1 MGNPVEHYATDW
13 KAKLMQYK
21 MLIDGN
27 WTDALDGET
36 WQVVNPAT
44 EAPVAAVPFGGA
56 AEVEAA
62 IDAADRALPAWSGMT
77 AYERGAILRDV
88 ADALR
93 SRADELAPIMTAEC
107 GKPLGEAKGEWG
119 ACADLFDWFA
129 EEGKRAYG
137 RAIPARK
144 ADKRLL
150 SLPQPLG
157 VVATIT
163 AWNFPAY
170 LLARK
175 WAGALAAGCTIVGRP
190 SELTPMSAMAL
201 ASVMVEAGI
210 PRGVVNLVNGEP
222 GVMGAALLADPRVRK
237 LSFTGS
243 QRVGQLLMR
252 GAAAGIKK
260 LGMEL
265 GGSAPVL
272 VFADSDMQWA
282 AQQGVMAKFRNNG
295 QVCISPT
302 RFYVEQPALEDFL
315 DAAKVET
322 EKLVVGDGMRAEV
335 TNGPMVS
342 AAGRDKVER
351 FVADALGK
359 DAALVCGGARPPIE
373 RGYFYQPT
381 VLTDVT
387 SAMQIGC
394 DEVFG
399 PVMAVSA
406 FQTVDEALRLANAT
420 PYGLAGYVMTR
431 DLSTATR
438 CYEGLDFGI
447 VGVNDMVP
455 ATAEAPFGGSKTS
468 GFGREGGQEGLY
480 EYMEQKF
487 VSIGVG

>member
-1 MGNPVEHYATDW
+1 
-13 KAKLMQYK
+13 MQFK
-21 MLIDGN
+21 MLIDGE
-27 WTDALDGET
+27 WTDAQDGGT
-36 WQVVNPAT
+36 WEVINPAS
-44 EAPVAAVPFGGA
+44 ERVIADVPFGGA
-56 AEVEAA
+56 AETTRAIAA
-62 IDAADRALPAWSGMT
+62 ADAALPRWQGMT
-77 AYERGAILRDV
+77 AYDRGQILRDI
-88 ADALR
+88 ADAI
-93 SRADELAPIMTAEC
+93 RAGADDLAPIMTAEC
-107 GKPLGEAKGEWG
+107 GKPLGEATGEWG

-137 RAIPARK
+137 RTIPARK
-144 ADKRLL
+144 PGKRLL

-201 ASVMVEAGI
+201 VNVMVEAGL
-210 PRGVVNLVNGEP
+210 PKGVVNLINGDP
-222 GVMGAALLADPRVRK
+222 QIMGETILADARVRK

-243 QRVGQLLMR
+243 QRVGQILMR

-272 VFADSDMQWA
+272 VFADCDMAWA
-282 AQQGVMAKFRNNG
+282 AQQGALAKFRNNG

-302 RFYVEQPALEDFL
+302 RFYVEQPALEEFL
-315 DAAKVET
+315 DCVRLET
-322 EKLVVGDGMRAEV
+322 EKLVVGDGMDAGV

-342 AAGRDKVER
+342 SAGRDKVES
-351 FVADALGK
+351 FVNDALEK
-359 DAALVCGGARPPIE
+359 NAALVAGGGRPAIE

-387 SAMQIGC
+387 ATMQLGC

-399 PVMAVSA
+399 PVMAVNTFS
-406 FQTVDEALRLANAT
+406 TVDEALRMANDT

-438 CYEGLDFGI
+438 VYEGLEFGI

-455 ATAEAPFGGSKTS
+455 ATAEAPFGGTKTS
-468 GFGREGGQEGLY
+468 GFGREGSQEGLT
-480 EYMEQKF
+480 EYMDQKF
-487 VSIGVG
+487 VSIGLDS

>member
-1 MGNPVEHYATDW
+1 MI
-13 KAKLMQYK
+13 YK
-21 MLIDGN
+21 MLINGQWREAADG
-27 WTDALDGET
+27 GT

-44 EAPVAAVPFGGA
+44 EMPIADVPFGGA
-56 AEVEAA
+56 EETTQAITAA
-62 IDAADRALPAWSGMT
+62 HEALPGWQAMT
-77 AYERGAILRDV
+77 AYERCGILRDI

-93 SRADELAPIMTAEC
+93 ARADELGPIMTAEC
-107 GKPLGEAKGEWG
+107 GKPIGEATGEWG

-137 RAIPARK
+137 RTIPARK
-144 ADKRLL
+144 AGKRLL
-150 SLPQPLG
+150 VIPQPVG

-163 AWNFPAY
+163 AWNFPAF

-201 ASVMVEAGI
+201 VNVMVEAGL
-210 PRGVVNLVNGEP
+210 PPGVVNLINGDP
-222 GVMGAALLADPRVRK
+222 QIMGETILSDPRVRK

-243 QRVGQLLMR
+243 QRVGRLLMR

-260 LGMEL
+260 LSLEL

-272 VFADSDMQWA
+272 VFADSDMNWA
-282 AQQGVMAKFRNNG
+282 AEQGVIAKFRNNG
-295 QVCISPT
+295 QVCISPA

-315 DAAKVET
+315 EAAKHES
-322 EKLVVGDGMRAEV
+322 EKLVVGDGMQAHV

-342 AAGRDKVER
+342 RAGRDKVEL
-351 FVADALGK
+351 FVQDALEK
-359 DAALVCGGARPPIE
+359 RASLVAGGGRPSIE
-373 RGYFYQPT
+373 KGYFYQPT

-387 SAMQIGC
+387 ADMRIGC

-406 FQTVDEALRLANAT
+406 FSTLDEALQLANDT
-420 PYGLAGYVMTR
+420 PFGLAGYVMTK

-438 CYEGLDFGI
+438 IYEGLDFGI
-447 VGVNDMVP
+447 IGVNDLVP
-455 ATAEAPFGGSKTS
+455 ATAEAPFGGVKTS
-468 GFGREGGQEGLY
+468 GFGREAGQEGLT
-480 EYMEQKF
+480 EYMDQKF
-487 VSIGVG
+487 VSIGLD

>member
-1 MGNPVEHYATDW
+1 MRF
-13 KAKLMQYK
+13 K
-21 MLIDGN
+21 MLIDGE
-27 WTDALDGET
+27 WTDAQDGAT
-36 WQVVNPAT
+36 WAVINPAT
-44 EAPVAAVPFGGA
+44 EKKVADLPFGGA
-56 AEVEAA
+56 VETTRAIGAAEAA
-62 IDAADRALPAWSGMT
+62 LSRWRGMT
-77 AYERGAILRDV
+77 AYERAQILRDI

-93 SRADELAPIMTAEC
+93 SRAAELAPIMTAEC
-107 GKPLGEAKGEWG
+107 GKPLSEATGEWG

-137 RAIPARK
+137 RTIPARK
-144 ADKRLL
+144 PGKRLL

-201 ASVMVEAGI
+201 VNVMVEAGL
-210 PRGVVNLVNGEP
+210 PKGVVNLINGDP
-222 GVMGAALLADPRVRK
+222 QIMGKTIMSDPRVRK
-237 LSFTGS
+237 VSFTGS
-243 QRVGQLLMR
+243 QRVGQILMR
-252 GAAAGIKK
+252 QAADGIKK

-272 VFADSDMQWA
+272 VFADCDMQWA

-302 RFYVEQPALEDFL
+302 RFYVEQPALEEFL
-315 DAAKVET
+315 DCARVET
-322 EKLVVGDGMRAEV
+322 EKLVVGDGMDAGV

-342 AAGRDKVER
+342 RAGRDKVES
-351 FVADALGK
+351 FVNDALEK
-359 DAALVCGGARPPIE
+359 KASLVTGGGRPPIE
-373 RGYFYQPT
+373 QGYFYQPT

-387 SAMQIGC
+387 ATMQLGC

-399 PVMAVSA
+399 PVMAVNTFS
-406 FQTVDEALRLANAT
+406 TVEEALQMANDT

-438 CYEGLDFGI
+438 VYEGLEFGI
-447 VGVNDMVP
+447 IGVNDMVP
-455 ATAEAPFGGSKTS
+455 ATAEAPFGGTKSS
-468 GFGREGGQEGLY
+468 GFGREGSQEGLY
-480 EYMEQKF
+480 EYMDQKF
-487 VSIGVG
+487 VSIGI

>member
-1 MGNPVEHYATDW
+1 
-13 KAKLMQYK
+13 MQYK
-21 MLIDGN
+21 MLIGDQ
-27 WTDALDGET
+27 WADAAGGGE
-36 WQVVNPAT
+36 WQVVNPANET
-44 EAPVAAVPFGGA
+44 VVADVPYGGA
-56 AEVEAA
+56 EDATRAISAA
-62 IDAADRALPAWSGMT
+62 HDALPGWQALT
-77 AYERGAILRDV
+77 AYDRCAILRDI

-93 SRADELAPIMTAEC
+93 ARADELAPIMTAEC
-107 GKPLGEAKGEWG
+107 GKPIGEARGEWG

-137 RAIPARK
+137 RTIPARK
-144 ADKRLL
+144 AGKRLL

-175 WAGALAAGCTIVGRP
+175 WAGALAAGCAIVGRP

-201 ASVMVEAGI
+201 VNVMREAGI
-210 PRGVVNLVNGEP
+210 PAGVVNLINGDP
-222 GVMGAALLADPRVRK
+222 QLMGEAIMRDPRVRK
-237 LSFTGS
+237 VSFTGS
-243 QRVGQLLMR
+243 QRVGQILMR
-252 GAAAGIKK
+252 QAADGIKK

-272 VFADSDMQWA
+272 VFADADIERA
-282 AQQGVMAKFRNNG
+282 AAQGVMAKFRNNG

-315 DAAKVET
+315 DAVKTET
-322 EKLVVGDGMRAEV
+322 EKLVVGDGMNENV

-342 AAGRDKVER
+342 RAGRDKVEQ
-351 FVADALGK
+351 FVADAVSK
-359 DAALVCGGARPPIE
+359 RAAVVAGGGRPNIE
-373 RGYFYQPT
+373 KGYFYQPT

-387 SAMQIGC
+387 SDMQIGC

-399 PVMAVSA
+399 PVMAVST
-406 FQTVDEALRLANAT
+406 FDTVDEALHLANDT
-420 PYGLAGYVMTR
+420 PYGLAGYVMTK
-431 DLSTATR
+431 DLSIATR
-438 CYEGLDFGI
+438 VYEGLEFGI

-468 GFGREGGQEGLY
+468 GFGREGSQEGLY
-480 EYMEQKF
+480 EYMDQKF
-487 VSIGVG
+487 VSIGLDL

>member
-1 MGNPVEHYATDW
+1 
-13 KAKLMQYK
+13 MQYK
-21 MLIDGN
+21 MLIDGQ
-27 WTDALDGET
+27 WLDAADGGA

-44 EAPVAAVPFGGA
+44 EEEIADVPYGGA
-56 AEVEAA
+56 EDAGKAIAA
-62 IDAADRALPAWSGMT
+62 AQGALPGWQTLT
-77 AYERGAILRDV
+77 AYDRGAILRDI

-93 SRADELAPIMTAEC
+93 ANADELAPIMTAEC
-107 GKPLGEAKGEWG
+107 GKPIGEARGEWG

-137 RAIPARK
+137 RTIPARK
-144 ADKRLL
+144 AGKRLL

-201 ASVMVEAGI
+201 VTVMVEAGI
-210 PRGVVNLVNGEP
+210 PPGVVNLINGDPQIMSE
-222 GVMGAALLADPRVRK
+222 VIMRDPRVRK
-237 LSFTGS
+237 VSFTGS
-243 QRVGQLLMR
+243 QRVGQILMR
-252 GAAAGIKK
+252 GAAEGIKK

-272 VFADSDMQWA
+272 VFADADIERA

-315 DAAKVET
+315 DAVKIET
-322 EKLVVGDGMRAEV
+322 EKLVVGDGMKKDV
-335 TNGPMVS
+335 SNGPMVS
-342 AAGRDKVER
+342 SAGRDKVEQ
-351 FVADALGK
+351 FVADAVSK
-359 DAALVCGGARPPIE
+359 RAAVVAGGGRPNIE
-373 RGYFYQPT
+373 KGYFYQPT

-387 SAMQIGC
+387 SDMQIGC

-399 PVMAVSA
+399 PVMAVST
-406 FQTVDEALRLANAT
+406 FDTVDEALRLANDT

-438 CYEGLDFGI
+438 VYEGLEFGI
-447 VGVNDMVP
+447 IGVNDMVP
-455 ATAEAPFGGSKTS
+455 ATAEAPFGGTKTS
-468 GFGREGGQEGLY
+468 GFGREGSQEGLY
-480 EYMEQKF
+480 EYMDQKF
-487 VSIGVG
+487 VSIGLDA

>member
-1 MGNPVEHYATDW
+1 
-13 KAKLMQYK
+13 
-21 MLIDGN
+21 
-27 WTDALDGET
+27 
-36 WQVVNPAT
+36 
-44 EAPVAAVPFGGA
+44 
-56 AEVEAA
+56 
-62 IDAADRALPAWSGMT
+62 MT
-77 AYERGAILRDV
+77 AYERGGILRDI
-88 ADALR
+88 ADSLR

-107 GKPLGEAKGEWG
+107 GKPLGEALGEWG

-137 RAIPARK
+137 RTIPARK
-144 ADKRLL
+144 AGKRLL

-175 WAGALAAGCTIVGRP
+175 WAGALAAGCTVVGRP

-201 ASVMVEAGI
+201 VNVMLEAGV
-210 PRGVVNLVNGEP
+210 PPGVVNLVNGEP
-222 GVMGAALLADPRVRK
+222 QEMGAAIMSDPRVQK
-237 LSFTGS
+237 VSFTGS
-243 QRVGQLLMR
+243 QRVGQMLMR

-260 LGMEL
+260 LSLEL

-272 VFADSDMQWA
+272 VFADTDMDYA

-315 DAAKVET
+315 EAAKRET
-322 EKLVVGDGMRAEV
+322 DKLVLGDGMNAGV

-342 AAGRDKVER
+342 AAGRDKVEQ
-351 FVADALGK
+351 FVDDAIAK
-359 DAALVCGGARPPIE
+359 RASLVAGGGRPDIE
-373 RGYFYQPT
+373 RGYFYRPT

-387 SAMQIGC
+387 ADMRIGC

-406 FQTVDEALRLANAT
+406 FASVDEALRLANDT
-420 PYGLAGYVMTR
+420 PYGLAGYVMTN

-438 CYEGLDFGI
+438 VYEGLEFGI

-455 ATAEAPFGGSKTS
+455 ATAEGPFGGTKTS
-468 GFGREGGQEGLY
+468 GFGREGSVEGLY
-480 EYMEQKF
+480 EYMDQKF
-487 VSIGVG
+487 VSIGLS

>member
-1 MGNPVEHYATDW
+1 
-13 KAKLMQYK
+13 MQYK
-21 MLIDGN
+21 MLIDGQ
-27 WTDALDGET
+27 WTDAVDGGA

-44 EAPVAAVPFGGA
+44 EQAVAEVPYGGA
-56 AEVEAA
+56 EDAQRAIAA
-62 IDAADRALPAWSGMT
+62 AHDALPGWRALT
-77 AYERGAILRDV
+77 AYDRGAILRDI

-93 SRADELAPIMTAEC
+93 AQADELAPIMTAEC
-107 GKPLGEAKGEWG
+107 GKPIGEARGEWG

-144 ADKRLL
+144 AGKRLL

-175 WAGALAAGCTIVGRP
+175 WAGALAAGCAIVGRP

-201 ASVMVEAGI
+201 VNVMVEAGI
-210 PRGVVNLVNGEP
+210 PAGVVNLINGDP
-222 GVMGAALLADPRVRK
+222 GAMGAAILRDPRVRK
-237 LSFTGS
+237 VSFTGS
-243 QRVGQLLMR
+243 QRVGQILMR
-252 GAAAGIKK
+252 GAADGIKK
-260 LGMEL
+260 LGLEL

-272 VFADSDMQWA
+272 VFADADMAWA
-282 AQQGVMAKFRNNG
+282 AEQGVMAKFRNNG

-315 DAAKVET
+315 DAVKTET
-322 EKLVVGDGMRAEV
+322 EKLVVGDGMDEGV

-342 AAGRDKVER
+342 RAGRDKVEA
-351 FVADALGK
+351 FVADAMSK
-359 DAALVCGGARPPIE
+359 RAAVVAGGARPDVDK
-373 RGYFYQPT
+373 GYFYQPT

-387 SAMQIGC
+387 SEMQIGC

-399 PVMAVSA
+399 PVMAVST
-406 FQTVDEALRLANAT
+406 FSTTEEALRLANDT
-420 PYGLAGYVMTR
+420 PFGLAGYVMTN

-438 CYEGLDFGI
+438 VYEGLEFGI
-447 VGVNDMVP
+447 IGVNDMVP
-455 ATAEAPFGGSKTS
+455 ATAEAPFGGTKTS
-468 GFGREGGQEGLY
+468 GFGREGSQEGLY
-480 EYMEQKF
+480 EYMDQKF
-487 VSIGVG
+487 VSIGID

>member
-1 MGNPVEHYATDW
+1 MRFE
-13 KAKLMQYK
+13 
-21 MLIDGN
+21 MLINGE
-27 WTDALDGET
+27 WTDAQDGAT
-36 WQVVNPAT
+36 WAVINPAT
-44 EAPVAAVPFGGA
+44 EKKVADLPFGGA
-56 AEVEAA
+56 VETTRAIGAAEAA
-62 IDAADRALPAWSGMT
+62 LSRWRGMT
-77 AYERGAILRDV
+77 AYERAQILRDI

-93 SRADELAPIMTAEC
+93 SRAAELAPIMTAEC
-107 GKPLGEAKGEWG
+107 GKPLGEATGEWG

-137 RAIPARK
+137 RTIPARK
-144 ADKRLL
+144 PGKRLL

-201 ASVMVEAGI
+201 VNVMVEAGL
-210 PRGVVNLVNGEP
+210 PKGVVNLINGDP
-222 GVMGAALLADPRVRK
+222 QVMGRTIMSDPRVRK
-237 LSFTGS
+237 VSFTGS
-243 QRVGQLLMR
+243 QRVGQILMR
-252 GAAAGIKK
+252 QAADGIKK

-272 VFADSDMQWA
+272 VFADCDMQWA

-302 RFYVEQPALEDFL
+302 RFYVEQPALEEFL
-315 DAAKVET
+315 DCVGVET
-322 EKLVVGDGMRAEV
+322 EKLVVGDGMDAGV

-342 AAGRDKVER
+342 RAGRDKVES
-351 FVADALGK
+351 FVNDALEK
-359 DAALVCGGARPPIE
+359 KASLVTGGGRPPIGQ
-373 RGYFYQPT
+373 GYFYQPT

-387 SAMQIGC
+387 ATMQLGC

-399 PVMAVSA
+399 PVMAVNTFS
-406 FQTVDEALRLANAT
+406 TVEEALQMANDT

-438 CYEGLDFGI
+438 VYEGLEFGI
-447 VGVNDMVP
+447 IGVNDMAP
-455 ATAEAPFGGSKTS
+455 ATAEAPFGGTKSS
-468 GFGREGGQEGLY
+468 GFGREGSQEGLY
-480 EYMEQKF
+480 EYMDQKF
-487 VSIGVG
+487 VSIGIE

>member
-1 MGNPVEHYATDW
+1 MIN
-13 KAKLMQYK
+13 K
-21 MLIDGN
+21 MLINGQ
-27 WTDALDGET
+27 WTDAADGAT

-44 EAPVAAVPFGGA
+44 EAPIADVPDGGA
-56 AEVEAA
+56 EETTRAISAANEALA
-62 IDAADRALPAWSGMT
+62 RWQAMT
-77 AYERGAILRDV
+77 AYERCGILRDI

-93 SRADELAPIMTAEC
+93 ARVDDLAPIMTAEC
-107 GKPLGEAKGEWG
+107 GKPIGEAAGEWG

-137 RAIPARK
+137 RTIPARK
-144 ADKRLL
+144 PGKRLL
-150 SLPQPLG
+150 SIPQPVG

-190 SELTPMSAMAL
+190 SELTPLSAMAL
-201 ASVMVEAGI
+201 VNVMVEAGL
-210 PRGVVNLVNGEP
+210 PKGVVNLINGEP
-222 GVMGAALLADPRVRK
+222 AVMGETILRDPRVQK

-243 QRVGQLLMR
+243 QRVGQILMR
-252 GAAAGIKK
+252 GAADGIKK
-260 LGMEL
+260 LSLEL

-272 VFADSDMQWA
+272 VFADTDMNWA

-302 RFYVEQPALEDFL
+302 RFYVEQPAFEDFV
-315 DAAKVET
+315 DAVKSET
-322 EKLVVGDGMRAEV
+322 EKLVVGDGMLAHV

-342 AAGRDKVER
+342 EAGRDKVEQ
-351 FVADALGK
+351 FVDDAREK
-359 DAALVCGGARPPIE
+359 RAALVAGGGRPAIE
-373 RGYFYQPT
+373 QGYFYKPT

-387 SAMQIGC
+387 ADMRIGC

-406 FQTVDEALRLANAT
+406 FSTIEEALQLANDT
-420 PYGLAGYVMTR
+420 PYGLAGYVMTK
-431 DLSTATR
+431 DLSTAIR
-438 CYEGLDFGI
+438 VYEGLEFGI

-455 ATAEAPFGGSKTS
+455 ATAEAPFGGVKSS
-468 GFGREGGQEGLY
+468 GFGREAGLEGLQ
-480 EYMEQKF
+480 EYMEPKF
-487 VSIGVG
+487 VSIALD

>member
-1 MGNPVEHYATDW
+1 MIAMVPTSESENA
-13 KAKLMQYK
+13 MQYQ
-21 MLIDGN
+21 MLIDGE
-27 WTDALDGET
+27 WTEAADGGS

-44 EAPVAAVPFGGA
+44 ESPIAEVPYGGA
-56 AEVEAA
+56 ADVTRA
-62 IDAADRALPAWSGMT
+62 IDSAQAALPGWQGMT
-77 AYERGAILRDV
+77 AYERGGILRDI

-93 SRADELAPIMTAEC
+93 ERAADLAPIMTAEC
-107 GKPLGEAKGEWG
+107 GKPLAEALGEWG
-119 ACADLFDWFA
+119 ACADLFEWFA

-137 RAIPARK
+137 RTIPARK
-144 ADKRLL
+144 AGKRLL

-175 WAGALAAGCTIVGRP
+175 WAGALAAGCTVVGRP

-201 ASVMVEAGI
+201 VNVMAEAGL
-210 PRGVVNLVNGEP
+210 PAGAVNLVNGDP
-222 GVMGAALLADPRVRK
+222 QVMGAALLGDPRVRK

-243 QRVGQLLMR
+243 QRVGRVLMR
-252 GAAAGIKK
+252 QAADGIKK
-260 LGMEL
+260 LSLEL

-272 VFADSDMQWA
+272 VFADADTQWA
-282 AQQGVMAKFRNNG
+282 AQQSVMAKFRNNG

-315 DAAKVET
+315 EAVAIET
-322 EKLVVGDGMRAEV
+322 EKLVVGDGMNAHV

-342 AAGRDKVER
+342 AAGRDKVEQ
-351 FVADALGK
+351 FVDDALAK
-359 DAALVCGGARPPIE
+359 RASLVTGGGRPDISK
-373 RGYFYQPT
+373 GYFYKPT

-387 SAMQIGC
+387 SDMRIGC

-406 FQTVDEALRLANAT
+406 FSTLDEALRLANDT
-420 PYGLAGYVMTR
+420 PFGLAAYVMSN

-438 CYEGLDFGI
+438 VYEGLEFGI
-447 VGVNDMVP
+447 VGVNDIVP
-455 ATAEAPFGGSKTS
+455 ATAEAPFGGTKSS
-468 GFGREGGQEGLY
+468 GFGREGSQEGLY
-480 EYMEQKF
+480 EYMDQKF
-487 VSIGVG
+487 VSIGLV

>member
-1 MGNPVEHYATDW
+1 MRF
-13 KAKLMQYK
+13 K
-21 MLIDGN
+21 MLIDGE
-27 WTDALDGET
+27 WTDASDGVT
-36 WQVVNPAT
+36 WAVINPAT
-44 EAPVAAVPFGGA
+44 EKKVADVPFGGA
-56 AEVEAA
+56 DEASRAISAAEAA
-62 IDAADRALPAWSGMT
+62 LPRWKGMT
-77 AYERGAILRDV
+77 AYDRGQILRDI
-88 ADALR
+88 ADAI
-93 SRADELAPIMTAEC
+93 RAQVDRLAPIMTAEC
-107 GKPLGEAKGEWG
+107 GKPLGEAAGEWG

-144 ADKRLL
+144 PGKRLL

-201 ASVMVEAGI
+201 VNVMVEAGL
-210 PRGVVNLVNGEP
+210 PKGVVNLINGDP
-222 GVMGAALLADPRVRK
+222 QVMGDAIMSDPRVRK
-237 LSFTGS
+237 VSFTGS
-243 QRVGQLLMR
+243 QRVGQILMR
-252 GAAAGIKK
+252 QAAQGIKK

-272 VFADSDMQWA
+272 VFADSDIAWA

-302 RFYVEQPALEDFL
+302 RFYVEGPALEEFL
-315 DAAKVET
+315 DCARIET
-322 EKLVVGDGMRAEV
+322 EKLVVGNGMDSGV

-342 AAGRDKVER
+342 RAGLDKVES
-351 FVADALGK
+351 FVKDALEK
-359 DAALVCGGARPPIE
+359 KAALVTGGGRPPIGQ
-373 RGYFYQPT
+373 GYFYRPT

-387 SAMQIGC
+387 ASMQLGC

-399 PVMAVSA
+399 PVMAVNTFS
-406 FQTVDEALRLANAT
+406 TLEEALQMANDT
-420 PYGLAGYVMTR
+420 PYGLAGYAMTK

-438 CYEGLDFGI
+438 VYEGLEFGI

-455 ATAEAPFGGSKTS
+455 ATAEAPFGGTKNS
-468 GFGREGGQEGLY
+468 GFGREAGQEGLY
-480 EYMEQKF
+480 EYMDQKF
-487 VSIGVG
+487 VSIGLDS